1 MEHANIAF
9 LMVAGML
16 FAIMI
21 MSLIA
26 FVFSSLTV
34 LPNEEDARI
43 HAEQAAAFNEEYLA
57 YDKKIM
63 YGTDVISVLNKA
75 YSNNEKYVLEKF
87 VTGGGYNTDFIIDI
101 QVKIKSA
108 LQEEM
113 KIMYVEQTATGVTER
128 DYIGDQEGPYKT
140 QDSESLYLAKE
151 KFTEPKAKYQ
161 EIIYRSSGWGSLEF
175 KTQTIDTKVDAGVYH
190 LLGTDTEEPDPDH
203 YTNDQLNANNTLK
216 QLLSQSTVM
225 QQTIKNRDDDTFKPL
240 GWSQAIWKP
249 AIYDLKTRKFKCKGN
264 ETVFS
269 EKTGRIVKMV
279 FEEI

>member
-34 LPNEEDARI
+34 LPNEEDSRI

-101 QVKIKSA
+101 QVKIKSP

-140 QDSESLYLAKE
+140 EGSENLYLAKE
-151 KFTEPKAKYQ
+151 KFTEPKSKYQ
-161 EIIYRSSGWGSLEF
+161 EIIYQGSGWSTLEF
-175 KTQTIDTKVDAGVYH
+175 KTQTIETKVNDGVYH
-190 LLGTDTEEPDPDH
+190 LLGTDTEEPQPDH
-203 YTNDQLNANNTLK
+203 YTNEQLNADNTLK

-225 QQTIKNRDDDTFKPL
+225 QQTIKNRSDDTFKPL

-269 EKTGRIVKMV
+269 DKTGRVVKMV